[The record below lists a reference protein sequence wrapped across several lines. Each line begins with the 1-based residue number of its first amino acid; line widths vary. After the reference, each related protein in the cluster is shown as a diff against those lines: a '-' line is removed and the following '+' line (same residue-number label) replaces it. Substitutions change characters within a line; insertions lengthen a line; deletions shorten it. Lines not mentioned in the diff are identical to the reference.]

1 MCLIC
6 FLFFKYRHWKTDSCH
21 FFLSPL
27 TGPPQFFPPA
37 TTLHIRHDHQAGQ
50 ADTWILP
57 SPSGSCR
64 LLSLGLKP
72 TAKLKLK
79 IFCLLLFFFP
89 AIKLQ
94 FGSNSVTPTPQCS
107 SSTGVIQ
114 EWPWWWGANLISA
127 VRFTLVPLV
136 CLLSS

>member
-1 MCLIC
+1 MGDIIPKCESDVSS
-6 FLFFKYRHWKTDSCH
+6 LFSFFQIAIGKLTLAI

-27 TGPPQFFPPA
+27 TGPPQFFPRA

-72 TAKLKLK
+72 TAKLKLR
-79 IFCLLLFFFP
+79 IFWLFLVVFFFFSACH
-89 AIKLQ
+89 AIKLHPTVLLKHR
-94 FGSNSVTPTPQCS
+94 SNSRV
-107 SSTGVIQ
+107 
-114 EWPWWWGANLISA
+114 A
-127 VRFTLVPLV
+127 VVV
-136 CLLSS
+136 GC